1 MSNILV
7 DQLTG
12 KTTDTTIDVF
22 AGHAADSTTR
32 TNLEQ
37 GLCKAFINMDG
48 TTTGPTTRDSFN
60 VGSVTDKAANDFALN
75 FTNDFNNNDY
85 TFCGSA
91 SSSGNSTAWVSGPP
105 SMTESEF
112 ATDSL
117 NIFTSYQN
125 SLGAEYTYTTCNV
138 FGDLA

>member
-1 MSNILV
+1 MSSILV
-7 DQLTG
+7 DNLTG
-12 KTTDTTIDVF
+12 KTT
-22 AGHAADSTTR
+22 AGNVTVTSEHGGATMQ
-32 TNLEQ
+32 LQQ
-37 GLCKAFINMDG
+37 GLSKAWINMDG

-60 VGSVTDKAANDFALN
+60 VGSVTDKATGDFALN
-75 FTNDFNNNDY
+75 FTNDFHNNDY

-125 SLGAEYTYTTCNV
+125 AAVAEYTYTTCNV

>member
-1 MSNILV
+1 MSSILV
-7 DQLTG
+7 DNLTG
-12 KTTDTTIDVF
+12 KTT
-22 AGHAADSTTR
+22 AGNVTVTSEHGAATMHMQ
-32 TNLEQ
+32 Q
-37 GLCKAFINMDG
+37 GLSKAWINMDG

-60 VGSVTDKAANDFALN
+60 VDSVTDKATGDFALN

-91 SSSGNSTAWVSGPP
+91 SSSGNATGWVSGPT

-125 SLGAEYTYTTCNV
+125 AGVAEFTYTTCNV

>member
-1 MSNILV
+1 MSSILV
-7 DQLTG
+7 DNLTG
-12 KTTDTTIDVF
+12 KTT
-22 AGHAADSTTR
+22 AGSVTVTSEHGGATMQ
-32 TNLEQ
+32 LQQ
-37 GLCKAFINMDG
+37 GLCKAWINLDG
-48 TTTGPTTRDSFN
+48 TTTGPTNRDSFN
-60 VGSVTDKAANDFALN
+60 VDSITDKAANDFALN
-75 FTNDFNNNDY
+75 FTDNFNNNDY

>member
-1 MSNILV
+1 MSSILV
-7 DQLTG
+7 DNLTG
-12 KTTDTTIDVF
+12 KTT
-22 AGHAADSTTR
+22 AGSVTVTSEHGAATMQ
-32 TNLEQ
+32 LQQ
-37 GLCKAFINMDG
+37 GLCKAWINLDG
-48 TTTGPTTRDSFN
+48 TTTGPTNRDSFN
-60 VGSVTDKAANDFALN
+60 VDSITDKAANDFALN
-75 FTNDFNNNDY
+75 FTDNFNNNDY